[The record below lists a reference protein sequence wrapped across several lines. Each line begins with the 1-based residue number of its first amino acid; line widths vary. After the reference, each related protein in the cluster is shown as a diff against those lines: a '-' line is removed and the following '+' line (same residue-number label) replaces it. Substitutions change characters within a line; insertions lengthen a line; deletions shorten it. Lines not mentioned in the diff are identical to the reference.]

1 MGSAFGRKFV
11 RNDKIEGQGKQ
22 LLLFAKKVRLQKVEV
37 DRIFEEFCQI
47 EDPATHLAQVA
58 SVFISKK
65 KIPTLITTLI
75 MQVFDLNKLGLM
87 NFLEYMTA
95 IWCFLSAD
103 EDELARTCFG
113 LFDVY
118 K

>member
-1 MGSAFGRKFV
+1 MGSVFGRKFV

-22 LLLFAKKVRLQKVEV
+22 LLLFAKKIHLQKAEV

-47 EDPATHLAQVA
+47 ENPATHLAEV
-58 SVFISKK
+58 SNIIVSKK
-65 KIPTLITTLI
+65 KPYCLFASVLFQI
-75 MQVFDLNKLGLM
+75 FDRNKLGIV
-87 NFLEYMTA
+87 NFLEYMT
-95 IWCFLSAD
+95 ILWCFLSAD

-113 LFDVY
+113 LFDIY